1 MSARRV
7 SARSAWPRSV
17 CLAVVVAAAAGCTL
31 PAGEPPTDPPSP
43 AATTARA
50 TPAVSPAPIGSPA
63 APSPTPEASLP
74 NVPSDEPVDGP
85 PAASLTAEG
94 GDPVVG
100 QLGTYVWADGGSDS
114 PWLPGAP
121 MAVGAGEPLRLNLE
135 PVIGVAGWLARVVP
149 DDAGGPAN
157 ARLLGE
163 GDGSPSFAAPEPGAW
178 TLEVRVT
185 FEDGLGTASYF
196 WALAVS

>member
-1 MSARRV
+1 M
-7 SARSAWPRSV
+7 SARSASPRSV
-17 CLAVVVAAAAGCTL
+17 RLALVVAAAAGCTV
-31 PAGEPPTDPPSP
+31 PAGVPPTPPPSP
-43 AATTARA
+43 AATIARA

-63 APSPTPEASLP
+63 APSPTLDASLP
-74 NVPSDEPVDGP
+74 NVPSDEPVAGP

-121 MAVGAGEPLRLNLE
+121 MAVGAGEPLRLRLE
-135 PVIGVAGWLARVVP
+135 PDVGMAGWLARVVP
-149 DDAGGPAN
+149 DDAGGAAN
-157 ARLLGE
+157 ARPLGE
-163 GDGSPSFAAPEPGAW
+163 GEGSPSFTAPEPGAW

-185 FEDGLGTASYF
+185 FADGLGTASYF